1 MNLDRRKTFD
11 YYVGGSLILAI
22 KPIVTLLGRIL
33 RRDHDIQPRGRVVF
47 TKMLG
52 GGTLVIALPAL
63 LGLRRH
69 LADQEFL
76 LVTTPGVVPF
86 ARTLG
91 IFDEILVIDDASP
104 LALLRTGL
112 VALGRT
118 IGVVRPK
125 KPPLSVDDCPRSQP
139 SGLPSER

>member
-1 MNLDRRKTFD
+1 MNLDHRKTLD

-33 RRDHDIQPRGRVVF
+33 RRNHDIQPRGRVVF

-69 LADQEFL
+69 LADQQFGIHNL
-76 LVTTPGVVPF
+76 FVPK
-86 ARTLG
+86 
-91 IFDEILVIDDASP
+91 DEEREWIGLID
-104 LALLRTGL
+104 
-112 VALGRT
+112 
-118 IGVVRPK
+118 
-125 KPPLSVDDCPRSQP
+125 
-139 SGLPSER
+139 